1 MATPP
6 DTSDPNVQATVL
18 QALRSIVDPEWYLQR
33 YPDVSAAG
41 LDPVLHFSNYG
52 AAERRD
58 PNAWFD
64 SVWYADHYPDVG
76 ASGINPLL
84 HYLRSGAAEMRNPHP
99 RFDAAWY
106 VVQHPDAARNPLVYH
121 LTTGA
126 ARGYATEK
134 TVDIKDYLPSTIPV
148 QKLPRRVRVDVIIP
162 VYRGLE
168 QTRACIESVLAD
180 TDRPPGR
187 IIVVDDKS
195 PEPSL
200 PAWLDK
206 IAKKTGIVVVH
217 NRRNLGFV
225 ASVNRGMAEAGD
237 HDVALLNSDTEVP
250 NGWLTRLALHA
261 YAQPRIA
268 SVSSLSNNATICSYP
283 TNDGGP
289 ILFDLPLATVDDACR
304 TVNAGRAVS
313 VPTTVGFCMYI
324 RREALDD
331 LGNFDEEGFGRGY
344 GEENDFCMRALK
356 RGWRHLLACDVFVY
370 HEGSVSF
377 KTDTE
382 ILKQSAGKLL
392 RTRYPQYE
400 TLVSMHIGVD
410 AVGPYRFAITLE
422 LFRKS
427 GKPTILL
434 VCHGL
439 GGGVN
444 RHIDGM
450 VDRLSD
456 QANFL
461 LLLATD
467 RGATLTVPAVENHPE
482 MSLPAERLD
491 DLVTLLRSVP
501 VTRVH
506 IHHLDGMDMDIRAL
520 IQKLDVPFDVTV
532 HDYYALCPQVNMLPW
547 TSGPYCGEPG
557 PATCNACI
565 SVLPS
570 HGAKEILSWRREKSW
585 QYLEADRVI
594 CPSEDVRARLTRF
607 GLGARAIVAPHQP
620 VTKGNWPVTVPAL
633 RGRTLRVAMLGVYAR
648 LKGAHVVDALTQMVD
663 PADIE
668 VHLIGPVE
676 DDVPKT
682 AAERIVAT
690 GKYAE
695 ADLPDLLSKI
705 RPHVIWF
712 PGMAP
717 ETYSYTLTT
726 AIESGLPI
734 VAPRIGAFT
743 ERLQGRP
750 QTWMVEPT
758 VATAPWIEALEQV
771 RTSLRGKTPRPAPAG
786 RSVVADFYGESYLRP
801 ALDQIAPRPATP
813 RRDTASLASPA
824 IGCAKDRKPR
834 VVVIPE
840 RFDRTVLSPCAYI
853 RLLQPL
859 DHPDIG
865 GEMEVVLADVD
876 TALRYKADVFV
887 THRGAISDIKD
898 ADALAAHARET
909 GAKLL
914 YDLDD
919 DLLNIPSTHP
929 DAAELRPLA
938 KVVGRMIRN
947 ADHVWV
953 STEVLRTR
961 LQALRKDVR
970 IVANGLDERLWQH
983 QPIVLRDRLEPVRIL
998 CMGTATHDSDFAIIQ
1013 PVLQRLVAEFGYR
1026 VSIDMIGVTSRP
1038 DLPSWI
1044 NRMGTTPN
1052 ASHSYPGFVNWL
1064 TRQRGWDIG
1073 LAPLADTDFNLSK
1086 SSIKTWDYA
1095 ARGMAVVASDMPVYR
1110 GSVADG
1116 PGGAL
1121 AANTEA
1127 AWFTTL
1133 SWLVRDDEARRRL
1146 GRGAQE
1152 AFAAAGS
1159 LASQAEDRRQA
1170 WADVL
1175 QPAKGPAP
1183 RTPASQTPRAPARPT
1198 PRAPARPASRPPGR
1212 PASRTGKSGARPAMA
1227 KE

>member
-6 DTSDPNVQATVL
+6 DSPETAPQPAVL
-18 QALRSIVDPEWYLQR
+18 QAMRSIVDVEWYLQR
-33 YPDVSAAG
+33 YPDVRAAG
-41 LDPVLHFSNYG
+41 LDPLLHFSVHG
-52 AAERRD
+52 AAEQRD
-58 PNAWFD
+58 PNPWFD
-64 SVWYADHYPDVG
+64 TAWYANHYPDVG
-76 ASGINPLL
+76 ASGIHPLL
-84 HYLRSGAAEMRNPHP
+84 HYLRSGAAEMRNPNP
-99 RFDAAWY
+99 RFDATWY
-106 VVQHPDAARNPLVYH
+106 VAQHPEAARNPLVYH
-121 LTTGA
+121 LATGA

-134 TVDIKDYLPSTIPV
+134 VVDIKDYLASTAAPL
-148 QKLPRRVRVDVIIP
+148 KPPRRVRVDVVIP

-168 QTRACIESVLAD
+168 QTRICIESVLAD
-180 TDRPPGR
+180 TERPPGR

-200 PAWLDK
+200 PAWLDR
-206 IAKKTGIVVVH
+206 IASKTGIVVVH
-217 NRRNLGFV
+217 NKRNLGFV
-225 ASVNRGMAEAGD
+225 ASVNHGMAEAGD
-237 HDVALLNSDTEVP
+237 HDVVLLNSDTEVP
-250 NGWLTRLALHA
+250 RGWLKRLAAHA

-283 TNDGGP
+283 SNDGGP
-289 ILFDLPLATVDDACR
+289 IAFDLPLATVDDACQAA
-304 TVNAGRAVS
+304 NAGRAVS

-344 GEENDFCMRALK
+344 GEENDFCLRGLA
-356 RGWRHLLACDVFVY
+356 RGWQHRLACDVFVY
-370 HEGSVSF
+370 HEGEVSF
-377 KTDTE
+377 KGDTE
-382 ILKQSAGKLL
+382 KLKQSATSLL
-392 RTRYPQYE
+392 RRRYPHYE
-400 TLVSMHIGVD
+400 KLVSMHVGVD
-410 AVGPYRFAITLE
+410 EVGPYRFAITLE
-422 LFRKS
+422 LFRRS

-444 RHIDGM
+444 HHIDGL
-450 VDRLSD
+450 VARLSG

-461 LLLATD
+461 LLQATD
-467 RGATLTVPAVENHPE
+467 RGATLTVPALENHPTV
-482 MSLPAERLD
+482 SLPEDRLD

-506 IHHLDGMDMDIRAL
+506 IHHLNGMDMDIRAL
-520 IQKLDVPFDVTV
+520 IQKLDVPFDTTV

-547 TSGPYCGEPG
+547 TSGAYCGEPG

-570 HGAKEILSWRREKSW
+570 HGAKEILSWRREKMW
-585 QYLEADRVI
+585 QFLEADRVI
-594 CPSEDVRARLTRF
+594 CPSVDVLDRLTRF
-607 GLGARAIVAPHQP
+607 GLGERAIVAPHQP
-620 VTKGNWPVTVPAL
+620 VAKGNWPVTVPVL

-648 LKGAHVVDALTQMVD
+648 LKGAHVVDALTQIVD
-663 PADIE
+663 PADIA

-682 AAERIVAT
+682 AAERITTT
-690 GKYAE
+690 GKYSDE
-695 ADLPDLLSKI
+695 ELPDLLAKL

-717 ETYSYTLTT
+717 ETYSFTLTT

-743 ERLQGRP
+743 ERLRGRP

-758 VATAPWIEALEQV
+758 VATTPWLAALEQV
-771 RTSLRGKTPRPAPAG
+771 RSSLLAKTPKPAPSK
-786 RSVVADFYGESYLRP
+786 RPPVADFYGDAYLGP
-801 ALDQIAPRPATP
+801 ALDHFAKRPGWVRQVAT
-813 RRDTASLASPA
+813 A
-824 IGCAKDRKPR
+824 IGAPAVGAAKHRKPR
-834 VVVIPE
+834 IVVIPE

-865 GEMEVVLADVD
+865 GDMEIVMADVD
-876 TALRYKADVFV
+876 TALRYRADVFV
-887 THRGAISDIKD
+887 THRGAVSDLAS

-919 DLLNIPSTHP
+919 DLLNIPPTHP
-929 DAAELRPLA
+929 DAAELRPLS

-953 STEVLRTR
+953 STEVLRSR
-961 LQALRKDVR
+961 LHAARKDVR
-970 IVANGLDERLWQH
+970 VVANGLDERLWRH

-998 CMGTATHDSDFAIIQ
+998 CMGTATHDSDFAIVE

-1038 DLPSWI
+1038 DLPAWI
-1044 NRMGTTPN
+1044 NRISGPPN
-1052 ASHSYPGFVNWL
+1052 ASHSYPGFVNWF
-1064 TRQRGWDIG
+1064 TRQPGWDIG

-1116 PGGAL
+1116 PGGML
-1121 AANTEA
+1121 AANTDA

-1146 GRGAQE
+1146 GAGALD
-1152 AFAAAGS
+1152 AFTAGGS
-1159 LASQAEDRRQA
+1159 LASQAADRRRA
-1170 WADVL
+1170 WAEVL
-1175 QPAKGPAP
+1175 KPAGQPTG
-1183 RTPASQTPRAPARPT
+1183 RAPAR
-1198 PRAPARPASRPPGR
+1198 AGKSHGR
-1212 PASRTGKSGARPAMA
+1212 PAMVEA
-1227 KE
+1227 